1 MGSWIG
7 GIAFRAIAAIICLVC
22 LVAVVWLALWYFI
35 PAPPTPTATVTSSRA
50 IM

>member
-7 GIAFRAIAAIICLVC
+7 GIAFWAIAAIIC

-35 PAPPTPTATVTSSRA
+35 PAPPKTITRVRA
-50 IM
+50 YRQPLP